1 LIGANVLHEFPV
13 TLDFSAWWAMPT
25 TLTLMMLIGVTAFA
39 YYAARTG
46 EPLFGK
52 LISE

>member
-1 LIGANVLHEFPV
+1 VLNEFPV
-13 TLDFSAWWAMPT
+13 TPNFSAWWAMPT
-25 TLTLMMLIGVTAFA
+25 TLTLTMLIGVTAVA
-39 YYAARTG
+39 YYAARAG